1 MASSSSAP
9 VRTRR
14 PRGSLTRDLILD
26 AAEDVAQQGFDA
38 LTLRA
43 VADRLQA
50 APMALYRYFAT
61 KDELINALLDRV
73 LGRFEPE
80 PPTGDWVEDLRGFAR
95 AHRQLLDRH
104 PWALAGLF
112 SHPNPGLN
120 ATRIGEV
127 ALEILSRARFTNENV
142 VAIFGGLLALNY
154 GWSSFA
160 SARDVQPTNAA
171 GQVRQALAAL
181 SATEYPHTVAVAAE
195 MAGYASDRH
204 YELVLEQL
212 LVGIHSAA
220 THSPRVP
227 DRATGREPPAPHA
240 PHQS

>member
-1 MASSSSAP
+1 MNSSSPPTPARS
-9 VRTRR
+9 RR

-26 AAEDVAQQGFDA
+26 AAEEVAQQGFEA

-43 VADRLQA
+43 VAARLEA

-61 KDELINALLDRV
+61 KEELINALLDRV

-80 PPTGDWVEDLRGFAR
+80 PPSEDWVADLRRFTR
-95 AHRQLLDRH
+95 AHRRLLDQH

-127 ALEILSRARFTNENV
+127 ALEILSRARFGNESV
-142 VAIFGGLLALNY
+142 VATFGGLLALNY
-154 GWSSFA
+154 GWAAFA

-171 GQVRQALAAL
+171 AQVRRALAAL
-181 SATEYPHTVAVAAE
+181 SASEYPYTAAVAVE

-204 YELVLEQL
+204 YELVLDQL
-212 LVGIHSAA
+212 LAGIRASAIL
-220 THSPRVP
+220 
-227 DRATGREPPAPHA
+227 
-240 PHQS
+240 

>member
-1 MASSSSAP
+1 MNPSSPAP
-9 VRTRR
+9 ARTRR

-26 AAEDVAQQGFDA
+26 AAEAVAQHGFHA

-43 VADRLQA
+43 VAERLQA

-61 KDELINALLDRV
+61 KDELVNALLDRV
-73 LGRFEPE
+73 LGRFVPE
-80 PPTGDWVEDLRGFAR
+80 PPSADWVEDLRRFAR

-127 ALEILSRARFTNENV
+127 ALEILSRARFTNESV
-142 VAIFGGLLALNY
+142 VATFGGLLALNY

-160 SARDVQPTNAA
+160 SARDIQPTNAA
-171 GQVRQALAAL
+171 AQVRQALAAL
-181 SATEYPHTVAVAAE
+181 SRADYPHTAAVAVE

-212 LVGIHSAA
+212 LAGIRLAA
-220 THSPRVP
+220 PEDP
-227 DRATGREPPAPHA
+227 NF
-240 PHQS
+240 